1 MPGAADAYEHVGAC
15 FLNECDTAP
24 RLTATGARTVVPG
37 LDGTRRPLHDPAGL
51 ERLFKSL
58 LAAAND
64 DSKSLKHHKDV
75 LKRSTALGALTTLAS
90 VFRSTVLNKQSSSR
104 RNDPPDG
111 TATREVPEEARRRQL
126 IEVTIDSLAE
136 VGYVGSTLAQIAQ
149 RAGVSPGLV
158 AHYFDDKDGLL
169 EATFRTLARGIG
181 ERMRERLRRAR
192 TPRGRVQA
200 VIDTNLAPEEFD
212 QRTGTA
218 WLAFWGQVLH
228 VKGLKRVQT
237 VYQRRM
243 LSNLRHAL
251 RRLVPAGEAHS
262 LAAMI
267 AAMIDGVWLRAAL
280 SRWQEADSESA
291 RAMLTDFVDSRLQRS
306 PRAAAALPAATTGE
320 AALAPARVGSP
331 GRSSFRTINPAT
343 GEVLAQIAI
352 DGPAEVAAAVAR
364 ASAAQKEW
372 ASLPGVVRGRILRR
386 AADILRARNLELAVL
401 ETRDTGKPIQETSA
415 VDVISGADCLEYYA
429 GLAATLAGEHLDL
442 GPQAFGY
449 TRREPLGVVCGI
461 GAWNYPLQIAC
472 WKAAPA
478 LACGNAM
485 IFKPAELTPL
495 TAMRLRDVLAEAGL
509 PQGVFQIVQGM
520 ADTGRLLTAHPDIR
534 KVSLTGEVGTG
545 KAVMAD
551 SAGSLKQVTLEL
563 GGKSPLIIFDDA
575 VLENAVAGALL
586 GNFYSA
592 GEVCSNGTRV
602 FVQRAIKAAFL
613 ERLAARVGA
622 MRIGDPMDPMTQVGT
637 LISEDHMT
645 KVLTYIARGKAEGAR
660 LLTGGHRVSSGDL
673 ANGFFVAPTVF
684 DECHDD
690 MTIVREEIFGPV
702 MSVLEFED
710 EEEVIARANAT
721 QFGLAAGVFTNDLTR
736 AHRVIARLQAGT
748 CWINHYNVTPI
759 ELPFGGVKLSGLGRE
774 NGRAALE
781 HYTQLKSVY
790 VAMGDVEAPY

>member
-1 MPGAADAYEHVGAC
+1 M
-15 FLNECDTAP
+15 
-24 RLTATGARTVVPG
+24 
-37 LDGTRRPLHDPAGL
+37 
-51 ERLFKSL
+51 
-58 LAAAND
+58 
-64 DSKSLKHHKDV
+64 
-75 LKRSTALGALTTLAS
+75 
-90 VFRSTVLNKQSSSR
+90 NKQSSS
-104 RNDPPDG
+104 
-111 TATREVPEEARRRQL
+111 REVPEEARRQQL

-169 EATFRTLARGIG
+169 EATFRALARGIG
-181 ERMRERLRRAR
+181 DRMRERLRRAR

-243 LSNLRHAL
+243 LSNLGHAL
-251 RRLVPAGEAHS
+251 RRLVPPDEARR

-291 RAMLTDFVDSRLQRS
+291 RAMLTDFVDSRLQKA
-306 PRAAAALPAATTGE
+306 PRADSAPHPAASGGTGPGSTR
-320 AALAPARVGSP
+320 PAGS
-331 GRSSFRTINPAT
+331 GRKSFKTINPAT

-364 ASAAQKEW
+364 ASVAQKAW
-372 ASLPGVVRGRILRR
+372 ASLPGVARGRILRR
-386 AADILRARNLELAVL
+386 AADLLRARNVELAVL

-415 VDVISGADCLEYYA
+415 VDVLSGADCLEYYA

-449 TRREPLGVVCGI
+449 TRREPLGVVAGI

-472 WKAAPA
+472 WKSAPA

-495 TAMRLRDVLAEAGL
+495 TAMRLRDIFAEAGL
-509 PQGVFQIVQGM
+509 PKGVFQVVQGM

-551 SAGSLKQVTLEL
+551 SAASLKQVTLEL
-563 GGKSPLIIFDDA
+563 GGKSPLIVFDD
-575 VLENAVAGALL
+575 
-586 GNFYSA
+586 
-592 GEVCSNGTRV
+592 
-602 FVQRAIKAAFL
+602 
-613 ERLAARVGA
+613 
-622 MRIGDPMDPMTQVGT
+622 
-637 LISEDHMT
+637 
-645 KVLTYIARGKAEGAR
+645 
-660 LLTGGHRVSSGDL
+660 
-673 ANGFFVAPTVF
+673 
-684 DECHDD
+684 
-690 MTIVREEIFGPV
+690 
-702 MSVLEFED
+702 
-710 EEEVIARANAT
+710 
-721 QFGLAAGVFTNDLTR
+721 
-736 AHRVIARLQAGT
+736 
-748 CWINHYNVTPI
+748 
-759 ELPFGGVKLSGLGRE
+759 
-774 NGRAALE
+774 
-781 HYTQLKSVY
+781 
-790 VAMGDVEAPY
+790 